1 MAKEYETVIGL
12 EVHVEL
18 ATQTK
23 IFCGCSTAFGGRPNS
38 HTCPVCTGMPGTLP
52 VLNKKVLEYAV
63 AVGLATNCSITRYC
77 KFDRKN
83 YFYPDNPQNYQISQ
97 LYLPICRDGYV
108 EIDIPDGEK
117 ASVEE
122 RSLQQKKATAES
134 KAGQQGD
141 STAGVLSGKQGESG
155 AAEERSGQQE
165 STCLAG
171 KKRIGIHEIH
181 MEEDAGKLIHDEWED
196 CTLVD
201 YNRSGVPLIEIVSEP
216 DMRSAEEVIAYLEK
230 LRLIIQYLGASDCK
244 LQEGSMRADV
254 NLSVREV
261 GAAQFGTRTEMKN
274 LNSFRSIARAIENER
289 NRQIDLIESGQAVV
303 QETRRWDE
311 AKEVSYPMRSKEDAQ
326 DYRYF
331 PDPDLVPVQISDA
344 FLEEIRA
351 RQPEFRT
358 EKMQRY
364 RAEYDIPDYDIEII
378 TESRH
383 TADIFEATV
392 ALGSQPKKVSN
403 WLMGETLRLL
413 KEKELDPEDIRFS
426 PENLAKLIALTE
438 KGTINSTVAKEV
450 FEVMFAEDVDP
461 EKYVE
466 ERGLKMVSDEGA
478 LRKTVKEVIAANPQ
492 SVQDYHNGKDRAI
505 GYLVGQTM
513 KAMKGKANPT
523 SVNALLKEL
532 LQ

>member
-108 EIDIPDGEK
+108 EID
-117 ASVEE
+117 A
-122 RSLQQKKATAES
+122 
-134 KAGQQGD
+134 
-141 STAGVLSGKQGESG
+141 
-155 AAEERSGQQE
+155 
-165 STCLAG
+165 AG

-230 LRLIIQYLGASDCK
+230 LRLIIRYLGASDCK

-289 NRQIDLIESGQAVV
+289 NRQIDLIESGQSVT

-311 AKEVSYPMRSKEDAQ
+311 AKEISYPMRSKEDAQ

-331 PDPDLVPVQISDA
+331 PDPDLVPVSISDA

-358 EKMQRY
+358 EKMRRY

-383 TADIFEATV
+383 MADIFEATV
-392 ALGSQPKKVSN
+392 AMGSQPKKVSN

-413 KEKELDPEDIRFS
+413 KEKELDPEDLLFS

-438 KGTINSTVAKEV
+438 KGAINSTVAKEV
-450 FEVMFAEDVDP
+450 FEAMFAENVDP

-478 LRKTVKEVIAANPQ
+478 LRKVVEEVIAANPQ
-492 SVQDYHNGKDRAI
+492 SVQDYHNGRERAI

-513 KAMKGKANPT
+513 KAMKGKANPAG
-523 SVNALLKEL
+523 VNALLKEL
-532 LQ
+532 L